1 MVGLDDASVD
11 SDSTD
16 RDVLS
21 LLLSVLEFASVA
33 EIVRVDDFDFG
44 VVLVIE
50 TVGWERDFDADA
62 SLLLV

>member
-1 MVGLDDASVD
+1 MVRLDDTSID

-21 LLLSVLEFASVA
+21 LLLSVLDFASVA

-44 VVLVIE
+44 VVLEIE